1 MSPTSLRER
10 VETQA
15 VAPRYGVFLGL
26 GGVLTLVGLLLFILT
41 ATGPQADRAWH
52 LFHVNWLFFTGL
64 AGGSVAFAAV
74 QKVTKGHWSGLIIRF
89 AEACSAFLPVSFLGF
104 LVIFSVGYP
113 HIYPAMEGLPHGKA
127 LWLSHGWMFWRIFLS
142 LGLLY
147 WLGFRLIRADLV
159 PDLYG
164 LQGLVTG
171 RRARLWTSLLR
182 GFDGSAEAVA
192 RNDETIYRLA
202 PAYVVTYAMVLT
214 VVAFDGIMALQPH
227 WYSNLLGG
235 FFFMGSFLGAHMLLA
250 LLMLVGGRELGIG
263 GLISPK
269 QRHDLGKLCFGF
281 TVFWAYLMFA
291 QFLVI
296 WYGNLPEETG
306 FVFTRLWGPWL
317 PIGRA
322 VFLGMFLIPFFGLLG
337 VMPKKLPLTLGL
349 FTSISLVSLWLERY
363 LLVVPSITAE
373 SGPRFG
379 LPELGPTLLFT
390 GLFLLSYG
398 VFSRL
403 FPMISPR
410 LAEITL
416 NRERGHVHYALEF
429 EHEEGARDYVSPEA
443 MERRRRSR

>member
-1 MSPTSLRER
+1 MSRSVVRER
-10 VETQA
+10 IDALA

-41 ATGPQADRAWH
+41 LSGPDADRAWH
-52 LFHVNWLFFTGL
+52 LFHVNWIFFTGL

-74 QKVTKGHWSGLIIRF
+74 QKITKGQWSGLMIRF
-89 AEACSAFLPVSFLGF
+89 AEACSAFLPVSFIGF
-104 LVIFSVGYP
+104 LVIFSVGYS
-113 HIYPAMEGLPHGKA
+113 HIFPAMEGLPHGKA
-127 LWLSHGWMFWRIFLS
+127 LWLSHGWMFWRVFLA

-147 WLGFRLIRADLV
+147 WLGFRLIKADMV
-159 PDLYG
+159 PDLYE

-171 RRARLWTSLLR
+171 RRARLWASMLR
-182 GFDGSAEAVA
+182 GYDGSPEAVA
-192 RNDETIYRLA
+192 RNDERIYRLA
-202 PAYVVTYAMVLT
+202 PAYVVTYAMVFT
-214 VVAFDGIMALQPH
+214 VIAFDCIMALQPH

-235 FFFMGSFLGAHMLLA
+235 FFFMGSFLGAHTLLA
-250 LLMLVGGRELGIG
+250 LLMMMGGRELRIS

-306 FVFTRLWGPWL
+306 FVFSRLWGPWL

-337 VMPKKLPLTLGL
+337 VMPKKLPITLGL
-349 FTSISLVSLWLERY
+349 FTTISLVALWLERY
-363 LLVVPSITAE
+363 LLVVPSITAQ
-373 SGPRFG
+373 SGPVFA
-379 LPELGPTLLFT
+379 LPELGPTLLFI

-398 VFSRL
+398 GFSRL

-416 NRERGHVHYALEF
+416 DRERGHVHTALEF
-429 EHEEGARDYVSPEA
+429 DHEEGAADYVSAEA

>member
-1 MSPTSLRER
+1 MSLTAVRER

-26 GGVLTLVGLLLFILT
+26 GGVLTLLGLLLFVLT
-41 ATGPQADRAWH
+41 ARGPQADRAWH
-52 LFHVNWLFFTGL
+52 LFQVNWLFFTGL

-104 LVIFSVGYP
+104 LVIFSVGYS

-159 PDLYG
+159 PDLYA

-182 GFDGSAEAVA
+182 GFDGSPETVA

-235 FFFMGSFLGAHMLLA
+235 FFFMGSFLGAHTLLA
-250 LLMLVGGRELGIG
+250 LLMLVGGRELGIS

-322 VFLGMFLIPFFGLLG
+322 VFLGIFIIPFFGLLG

-416 NRERGHVHYALEF
+416 NRERGHLHYALEF
-429 EHEEGARDYVSPEA
+429 DHEEGSRDYVSPEA